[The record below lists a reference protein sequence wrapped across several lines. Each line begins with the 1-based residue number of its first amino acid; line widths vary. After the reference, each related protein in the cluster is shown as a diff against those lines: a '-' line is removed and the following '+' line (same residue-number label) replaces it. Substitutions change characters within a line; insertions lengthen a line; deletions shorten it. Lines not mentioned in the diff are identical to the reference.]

1 MRKSKHFIRTILHH
15 LDSILSVRLR
25 TTVLSALVLSP
36 WNATTAG
43 VPLDSADDPP
53 QGPSTQEQATPT
65 PDTSRLRE
73 ITVTGT
79 RIRRSSDFSTDTPT
93 SIITSET
100 MNQMGVVNVGEALNI
115 DPANIS
121 TFTPANTGNS
131 NFFSGAYIAN
141 LRGLNPFYGS
151 RTLVMIDTQRV
162 VQSTQGDSFDLNLIP
177 QILVNRIDVVTG
189 GASAAYGSGAIAG
202 VVNVRLDKTLEGGK
216 IDGDFFET
224 SRSDAKDGHIG
235 AAYGHA
241 FLDDRV
247 HVVIGGEH
255 EHQDGLGC
263 ETARPWCAQNAGLFN
278 NGASLSVGSYSGSVT
293 PIGYGTNLR
302 FNQTGY
308 GGVIFNATPGAT
320 STLQGSPDG
329 ASLVAFNLGLN
340 PYSSSPGSQRNVVPR
355 GDGIPLY
362 QYDQLLAP
370 NKRDVVMGSLTAQ
383 LNETLRF
390 NAAVNWGQVATQ
402 TIAPDGLI
410 DQGESLI
417 PADNAYVQTSPA
429 LQAALGSTPTLSINK
444 DWTSQVPYFTDV
456 HTTVQR
462 ATVGLEGK
470 IGQSSWIWDTYLG
483 YGITRREQLAANNI
497 HQYEL
502 PMALD
507 TVLVNGQ
514 PECRVTAYGYAGAVA
529 QNPSAAYS
537 LAGPTLGPLL
547 AEGCVPINPLG
558 TKPLSAAALNYAFG
572 NLDERLRYQQTVAA
586 VNASGEY
593 FGGIGAGAF
602 TAAAGVEWRRELGHN
617 DESSC
622 AASDSQCNAV
632 ANDFL
637 IKYGDAFGGN
647 VTVEEAYIETSLP
660 LLKDFPGA
668 HLFQADF
675 AVRQSRY
682 DNRALYGDDVPSGQQ
697 APDFI
702 HNLTTWKASA
712 VYEPT
717 EDVRLRVS
725 RSRDARAAN
734 FRELYYGEKT
744 AAGGFLGYCNPLGVF
759 AAPSQLDPCTQF
771 STGNV
776 DLRPETS
783 DTTTVGIILTPN
795 QYVRGL
801 QFSADWFRIRI
812 ENAIEAGSVALVE
825 SQCRAGIPSAC
836 ANIQFTPGTGG
847 AAAYAAGSQNIQVIS
862 APYVNGAYYVLS
874 GVDYSLHY
882 LTDFGRFG
890 TLDGQLLATW
900 MTEQKWAPC
909 RGGIQF
915 GCYTY
920 NLLGQTG
927 NANSFPADYTP
938 DPKWRGVLL
947 LNWTRGP
954 LSITPSMNFVGR
966 GHTDYLGVDPSQPT
980 LYQAALKN
988 PNLLGPGI
996 DLHPIPNNDV
1006 PAYFLLNFN
1015 AAYRFALS
1023 SKSGLQVYVH
1033 VNNVLDKAPPFAG
1046 GIQSFGIFNQYGGT
1060 NPILYDTLGRAW
1072 RAGFR
1077 LRF

>member
-1 MRKSKHFIRTILHH
+1 M
-15 LDSILSVRLR
+15 
-25 TTVLSALVLSP
+25 
-36 WNATTAG
+36 
-43 VPLDSADDPP
+43 
-53 QGPSTQEQATPT
+53 
-65 PDTSRLRE
+65 
-73 ITVTGT
+73 
-79 RIRRSSDFSTDTPT
+79 
-93 SIITSET
+93 
-100 MNQMGVVNVGEALNI
+100 
-115 DPANIS
+115 
-121 TFTPANTGNS
+121 
-131 NFFSGAYIAN
+131 
-141 LRGLNPFYGS
+141 
-151 RTLVMIDTQRV
+151 
-162 VQSTQGDSFDLNLIP
+162 
-177 QILVNRIDVVTG
+177 
-189 GASAAYGSGAIAG
+189 
-202 VVNVRLDKTLEGGK
+202 
-216 IDGDFFET
+216 
-224 SRSDAKDGHIG
+224 
-235 AAYGHA
+235 
-241 FLDDRV
+241 

-329 ASLVAFNLGLN
+329 TSLVAFNLGQN
-340 PYSSSPGSQRNVVPR
+340 PYSSSPGSQRNVVPG

-417 PADNAYVQTSPA
+417 PADNAYIQTSPA

-483 YGITRREQLAANNI
+483 YGITHREQLAANNI

-617 DESSC
+617 DEYSC

-801 QFSADWFRIRI
+801 QFSADWFGFGSRMQLRLVVLLSLNLSAAQGFRPPAQIF
-812 ENAIEAGSVALVE
+812 NSLPGPAGLRHML
-825 SQCRAGIPSAC
+825 Q
-836 ANIQFTPGTGG
+836 G
-847 AAAYAAGSQNIQVIS
+847 AQNIQVIS